1 MPTLARPLVPVLSA
15 LLLASPL
22 AASAAAQPPG
32 ADSPQALVARL
43 EAAAAS
49 ESLPEMMACVAPAAR
64 REMAMVMVAG
74 VGMMVAFM
82 SMGGAMG
89 AEMAEGLAEGMTGEE
104 LPAED
109 AAQLDAG
116 RQEMEAKAAD
126 LMKRYEGIL
135 ERHGVA
141 AMMADESPLPED
153 PAARSAELERLMA
166 NTDDI
171 ALLTDLLSLMEDVG
185 EPGEGGPKSPVTLPG
200 AVTDYRI
207 DGDRATAQAGEET
220 VHFVRVGG
228 RWYVEPEGPAAAD

>member
-1 MPTLARPLVPVLSA
+1 MPTFARPVVPVLSA
-15 LLLASPL
+15 LLLTLPL
-22 AASAAAQPPG
+22 AAAVAEPPG

-43 EAAAAS
+43 EAAA
-49 ESLPEMMACVAPAAR
+49 ESGGLAEMMACVAPAAR

-89 AEMAEGLAEGMTGEE
+89 AEMVEGLAEGITGEE

-109 AAQLDAG
+109 RAQLDAG
-116 RQEMEAKAAD
+116 RQEVEAKAAE
-126 LMKRYEGIL
+126 LMQRYEGIL

-141 AMMADESPLPED
+141 AMMADETPMPED
-153 PAARSAELERLMA
+153 PAARSAELERLFA
-166 NTDDI
+166 KTDDV
-171 ALLTDLLSLMEDVG
+171 ALLTDLLGLMEELG
-185 EPGEGGPKSPVTLPG
+185 EPGTGGPKSPVRLPG

-220 VHFVRVGG
+220 VHFVRVDG
-228 RWYVEPEGPAAAD
+228 RWYVEPEGAAAGG